1 MRFCSRILFFFLI
14 GIQFYAQ
21 NSKIDYFKIVN
32 DKSTIDK
39 QYVFSEKTFSADIN
53 FVLKNDSVFKPF
65 FKPFVN
71 LGIYNKR
78 HWLKI
83 PLYNNSDITN
93 FVYEF
98 NQTNIDSLSLYLV
111 KKKKVIRQ
119 FKEKGLYF
127 HKNNTPAFLQNRYA
141 YVYDINIPKQD
152 SIVLYVKANVFDDSF
167 KTMNVLWS
175 KDNYKNR
182 EREIKI
188 RSTYLVVFLGIVFLI
203 ILLSLA
209 MLFFTKQKLYFY
221 YIGFLVVVFL
231 QITGVR
237 YFISPILIE
246 NTLFFGNNFE
256 EMLGFLVIFFVMH
269 YTDNFLNLKEYYPK
283 VSKATKYG
291 ANFSLLIFFL
301 ALFLRKY
308 EWFYSFSYV
317 FSKLFLLIIS
327 VTLYFFAY
335 KLARK
340 KKLMGYY
347 FLIAYAPLML
357 FMGHFILTAMKLTN
371 SYNPLEWEVVIFIE
385 IIVLTIAM
393 AHRYYLMMKQ
403 NSDYQKAIIKEQE
416 RGIQA
421 MIEAQEKERSRIAR
435 ELHDGVVQQIGSV
448 ILKSR
453 SILAKMNLL
462 DTKESREMLEM
473 LENSNQDLRT
483 ISHQMMPRALKELGI
498 VSALNDLLENSLGY
512 SKINYSLEHFNI
524 KERLP
529 KKIEI
534 TIYRIVQELINNII
548 KHSKASEVSIQIFNT
563 NNTIILIVE
572 DNGVGFD
579 KKISINGIGLLNIS
593 SRLDMVNGDVNFE
606 PSPKSGTLVT
616 IKIPLINS

>member
-1 MRFCSRILFFFLI
+1 MRFYLQILFIFIFGLN
-14 GIQFYAQ
+14 FYAQ
-21 NSKIDYFKIVN
+21 NSKIEYFKIDS

-39 QYVFSEKTFSADIN
+39 QYVFSEKSFLSDID
-53 FVLKNDSVFKPF
+53 FVLKNDTVFKSYH
-65 FKPFVN
+65 KPFVN

-78 HWLKI
+78 HWIKI
-83 PLYNNSDITN
+83 PLYNNSKITD

-98 NQTNIDSLSLYLV
+98 NQTNIDSITLYLV
-111 KKKKVIRQ
+111 KNKRVLKQ
-119 FKEKGLYF
+119 FKPKGLHF
-127 HKNNTPAFLQNRYA
+127 EKNNKSAFLQNRYA
-141 YVYDINIPKQD
+141 YVYNIHIPKQD
-152 SIVLYVKANVFDDSF
+152 SIIVYVKANVFDDSF

-237 YFISPILIE
+237 YFISPIIIE

-269 YTDNFLNLKEYYPK
+269 YTDNFLALKEYYPK
-283 VSKATKYG
+283 VSKITRYG

-308 EWFYSFSYV
+308 EWFYSFSYI

-340 KKLMGYY
+340 KSLMGYY

-371 SYNPLEWEVVIFIE
+371 SYNPLEWEFVIFIE

-393 AHRYYLMMKQ
+393 AHRYFLMMKQ
-403 NSDYQKAIIKEQE
+403 NSDYQKMIIKEQE

-421 MIEAQEKERSRIAR
+421 MIEAQENERSRIAR

-453 SILAKMNLL
+453 NILSKMNLL
-462 DTKESREMLEM
+462 QTKESQELLES

-498 VSALNDLLENSLGY
+498 IAALNDLLENSLKYTKIEY
-512 SKINYSLEHFNI
+512 SFEHFNI
-524 KERLP
+524 TKRLA

-534 TIYRIVQELINNII
+534 TIYRVVQELINNII
-548 KHSKASEVSIQIFNT
+548 KHSKSSKVNVQLFKS
-563 NNTIILIVE
+563 NNSIILIVE
-572 DNGVGFD
+572 DNGVGFISD
-579 KKISINGIGLLNIS
+579 KSKKGIGLLNIT
-593 SRLDMVNGDVNFE
+593 SRLDMVNGNVNFE

-616 IKIPLINS
+616 IKIPLA